1 MSREQSTCYSTAIN
15 IPWKAFTLSFDWLK
29 IQGAAVVQ
37 FKMQDGTVG
46 VKLRFSFQPK
56 KRAKDSLAAQS
67 VSRVS
72 LRESFPEG
80 VGRGHLAI

>member
-1 MSREQSTCYSTAIN
+1 M
-15 IPWKAFTLSFDWLK
+15 
-29 IQGAAVVQ
+29 VQ